1 MEKNDM
7 KTKTEQIEE
16 LKATAVKLQQQI
28 DELEKPKQ
36 WEPTMDLD
44 WLDYCNH
51 INTYTRLLQYV
62 KEFGGDWEANWKDH
76 IHLNYYVQYS
86 NHRKKWEVGGRY
98 MECISGTVHMS
109 KECAEGLR
117 DKLNSGEVVL

>member
-86 NHRKKWEVGGRY
+86 NHRRNGKWAVGIWNASVALFI
-98 MECISGTVHMS
+98 CQKNVQ
-109 KECAEGLR
+109 KGLET
-117 DKLNSGEVVL
+117 N